1 MTDPTPKFY
10 KDPAIAVVL
19 SFLVC
24 GLGQIY
30 NGQYAKGF
38 VLIVCYAV
46 AWWLTIILIGFLIAP
61 ILWISG
67 MVDAYQSAKRI
78 NERLAGGEAV

>member
-1 MTDPTPKFY
+1 MTDTPKFY
-10 KDPAIAVVL
+10 KDPSIAVIL

-38 VLIVCYAV
+38 TLMIFYGI
-46 AWWLTIILIGFLIAP
+46 AWWLTVIVIGFLIVP
-61 ILWISG
+61 ILWITG

-78 NERLAGGEAV
+78 NERLAAGA

>member
-1 MTDPTPKFY
+1 MPESTPKFY
-10 KDPAIAVVL
+10 KDPSIAVVL

-38 VLIVCYAV
+38 VLMACYAV
-46 AWWLTIILIGFLIAP
+46 AWWLTVIVIGFLIVP

-67 MVDAYQSAKRI
+67 MVDACQSARRI
-78 NERLAGGEAV
+78 NERLAAQS